1 MDTMYPSVRYYRI
14 WHPTEGGKGGGRDG
28 EGRGESFTESNRFDS
43 VRGPIPRTKDDR
55 GWSRASRFC
64 RLWKSRRLRVT
75 LWNYPV
81 LRLANGEEGR
91 KKKKRWRL
99 NNKTRLF
106 RLVACTLCPFSV
118 FSFRD
123 GKKKKR
129 LRLSVFRN
137 PFPHVK
143 RIRRQEWRRSL
154 EERDSPSE
162 EDTVSFNFFFFP
174 PGSTRFQKSR

>member
-14 WHPTEGGKGGGRDG
+14 WHPTEGRGKGWRGVGGIVHG
-28 EGRGESFTESNRFDS
+28 IESLRFCSGTDPS
-43 VRGPIPRTKDDR
+43 DERRSRLISSFSILPIVEKQT
-55 GWSRASRFC
+55 ASRDAMK
-64 RLWKSRRLRVT
+64 LS
-75 LWNYPV
+75 
-81 LRLANGEEGR
+81 RLASGEWRGGK

-174 PGSTRFQKSR
+174 PGSTRFQKPR